1 MDRPLDAPLVFL
13 PRLKER
19 VWGGSFLR
27 GRAPEAPSGPIGE
40 SWEIC
45 DREGD
50 VSRTPDGVALDELA
64 LRRGDDL
71 MGAARDPRRPEL
83 FPLLLKLID
92 ASEDLSVQ
100 VHPDDGAAAPYGD
113 SGKTEAWYVL
123 DAAPGARVFRGLA
136 PGAGRRELEEALA
149 AGTVAG
155 LLHAVPVARG
165 DVVFVPAGTIHAL
178 GAGVRVVEFQQNSD
192 LTFRV
197 FDWNRLGLDGKAR
210 TLHVAEALAVARF
223 DDAGPDLAAPLAES
237 GTAAPTSG
245 SSAAAALRPPRREV
259 PLGGG
264 ARGCRARRFVR
275 HEALTLDALDAF
287 ERPVALDT
295 EGARFHLLTVVA
307 GEATIVA
314 RGGCVRRG
322 PLDSALVPAA
332 AGRYEL
338 RAAPGSTILLASR
351 P

>member
-100 VHPDDGAAAPYGD
+100 VHPDDEAAAPYGD

-237 GTAAPTSG
+237 GTAATTSG
-245 SSAAAALRPPRREV
+245 F
-259 PLGGG
+259 GG